1 MKYIIILLFLFVF
14 SSQDQIDTSKALI
27 IYFTR
32 TGNTELFANYIK
44 EKMNIELFKIVP
56 AYPYPED
63 NDEMSKVCQ
72 EEQSS
77 NARPEIKDPLT
88 DVSEYDTILLGTPI
102 WYGHIPNIVMTQLEK
117 LNLNGK
123 TIYPFN
129 THAGSGVGNTVTD
142 IKQYAIGS
150 NVKDGFPLIGTY
162 VKDNKEGAMNDI
174 TNWLEK
180 NFEIIINTNSAS
192 IDNTNIENSS
202 IESTGDSNSS
212 TESTSSDNSITDN
225 LSTDNSSTNNTS
237 SDTTNSNK
245 DRPNDDEEEEEEI
258 ALFAFSE
265 ILKCKYFLALALLS
279 LM

>member
-1 MKYIIILLFLFVF
+1 MKYIINLLFLFVF

-129 THAGSGVGNTVTD
+129 THGGSGVGSTVTD
-142 IKQYAIGS
+142 IKQYAIGA
-150 NVKDGFPLIGTY
+150 NVKDGFPLCS
-162 VKDNKEGAMNDI
+162 KK
-174 TNWLEK
+174 
-180 NFEIIINTNSAS
+180 
-192 IDNTNIENSS
+192 
-202 IESTGDSNSS
+202 
-212 TESTSSDNSITDN
+212 
-225 LSTDNSSTNNTS
+225 
-237 SDTTNSNK
+237 
-245 DRPNDDEEEEEEI
+245 
-258 ALFAFSE
+258 
-265 ILKCKYFLALALLS
+265 ILKLL
-279 LM
+279 LTLTVRVLIILILRIQVLKVLVILIPVLKVLVVIIQLLII